1 MTAFVKLNEASCA
14 GESEIMENIEALI
27 RDSFGAVDILQA
39 TLISFGAAMLMSRY
53 SSVVVMSLA
62 ALVLDQFVTI
72 AFSRRIWERKDV
84 GAVAND
90 LWDSILDLRADEV
103 ILRYV
108 AYLVLISVIY
118 ALRSFF
124 KRT

>member
-1 MTAFVKLNEASCA
+1 
-14 GESEIMENIEALI
+14 MENIEALI

>member
-1 MTAFVKLNEASCA
+1 
-14 GESEIMENIEALI
+14 MENIEALI
-27 RDSFGAVDILQA
+27 RNSFGAVDILQA

-53 SSVVVMSLA
+53 ASVIVMSLV
-62 ALVLDQFVTI
+62 ALVIDQFVTI
-72 AFSRRIWERKDV
+72 AFSRRIWEDESI

-90 LWDSILDLRADEV
+90 LWESILALDANAV

-108 AYLVLISVIY
+108 AYLVLISIIY